1 IVGDVNQ
8 RTLPC
13 KDEVP
18 MLCLDSVF
26 NRVDVEYF
34 NLDKSYRSTKE
45 IIEYANK
52 HLKTNKIVPLV
63 REGDPVKEVTVKNS
77 REAIDKV
84 NYYLSY
90 LENKEYENIA
100 IITTTLEQGKVI
112 GSELKKQMYIN
123 LIEREDIIYSGGKI
137 IIPSYLSKGL
147 EFDATILILDDNNIG
162 ENLKYI
168 MATRALHEMIVVH
181 KEGKKL

>member
-1 IVGDVNQ
+1 
-8 RTLPC
+8 
-13 KDEVP
+13 
-18 MLCLDSVF
+18 
-26 NRVDVEYF
+26 
-34 NLDKSYRSTKE
+34 
-45 IIEYANK
+45 
-52 HLKTNKIVPLV
+52 
-63 REGDPVKEVTVKNS
+63 
-77 REAIDKV
+77 
-84 NYYLSY
+84 
-90 LENKEYENIA
+90 
-100 IITTTLEQGKVI
+100 
-112 GSELKKQMYIN
+112 MYIN